1 MEPISVIAS
10 ITGVLLGAAQII
22 KVVSEFIE
30 KEKDAPKSAQSVVLE
45 LSDLSLCLRQLEPF
59 IKGTRRAERNRQDC
73 ISVEQVIVLSTSL
86 ALNISELE
94 KLVDTLKLRQPM
106 SRLAKI
112 RWVMSEGKINRLLS
126 QLRASKSSLNLILTI
141 FTW

>member
-1 MEPISVIAS
+1 MEPLSIIAS
-10 ITGVLLGAAQII
+10 ITGVLLGAAQVT

-45 LSDLSLCLRQLEPF
+45 LSDLSLCLRQLAPF
-59 IKGTRRAERNRQDC
+59 IKGSRHAERSRREC
-73 ISVEQVIVLSTSL
+73 ISVEQVVVLSTSL

-94 KLVDTLKLRQPM
+94 KLVDALKLRQPI
-106 SRLAKI
+106 SKLAKI

-126 QLRASKSSLNLILTI
+126 RLQASKSSLNLVLTI